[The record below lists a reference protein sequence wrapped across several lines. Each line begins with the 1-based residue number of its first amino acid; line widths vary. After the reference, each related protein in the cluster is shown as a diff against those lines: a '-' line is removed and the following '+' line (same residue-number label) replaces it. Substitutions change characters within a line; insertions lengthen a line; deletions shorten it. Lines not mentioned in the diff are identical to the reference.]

1 MMVAKLAIIEE
12 FAKDAHLNSDL
23 KNELRVAV
31 QYSTDR
37 SSLSWNDKQS
47 ILNELPKRLR
57 YELALAMH
65 QGAAKVLSFFQSKDP
80 VFVSAIVP
88 FMQPQ
93 FLKSRDLIYSQG
105 EYADEVYFLVSGR
118 VSYILDE
125 GKFVYRTL
133 HQGAYFGDIEVILM
147 VPRRYTV
154 AAAVDCGLLT
164 MKKQLMEVIQSDFP
178 IYWSEMKT
186 LAEER
191 DIVNDRSKKEFLNLL
206 ALKKA
211 GKLEKADPKS
221 VREKVRRATV
231 PKALF
236 VIQPVPV
243 SIATLQGQLETTAET
258 LCVLGQELGEVKS
271 AAADILALLKRGKR
285 GQMRSSPLS
294 LGEKVKFGIR
304 PREEEV
310 PKIL

>member
-1 MMVAKLAIIEE
+1 MAIIEE
-12 FAKDAHLNSDL
+12 FAKDAHLSSDL

-37 SSLSWNDKQS
+37 SSLSWSDKQS

-65 QGAAKVLSFFQSKDP
+65 QGAAKVLSFFQNKDP
-80 VFVSAIVP
+80 VFVAAIVP

-93 FLKSRDLIYSQG
+93 FLKSQDLVYSLG

-118 VSYILDE
+118 VSYILEE
-125 GKFVYRTL
+125 GRFVYRTL

-164 MKKQLMEVIQSDFP
+164 MKKQLMDVIQADFP

-191 DIVNDRSKKEFLNLL
+191 DLVNDRSKKEFLNLL
-206 ALKKA
+206 SLKKA
-211 GKLEKADPKS
+211 GQLEKADPKS
-221 VREKVRRATV
+221 VREKVRRATA
-231 PKALF
+231 PKTVL
-236 VIQPVPV
+236 VIPPAPV
-243 SIATLQGQLETTAET
+243 SLATLQGQIEDTGET
-258 LCVLGQELGEVKS
+258 LRGLGQELGEVKS
-271 AAADILALLKRGKR
+271 AAADILALLKRGGR
-285 GQMRSSPLS
+285 GKMRGSPLS
-294 LGEKVKFGIR
+294 LGEKVTFGIR
-304 PREEEV
+304 LREEEA
-310 PKIL
+310 PKIM

>member
-1 MMVAKLAIIEE
+1 MVAKLAIIEE
-12 FAKDAHLNSDL
+12 FAKDAHLSSSL

-31 QYSTDR
+31 QYSTER

-65 QGAAKVLSFFQSKDP
+65 QGAAKLLHFFQNKDP

-93 FLKSRDLIYSQG
+93 FIKSQDLIYSQG
-105 EYADEVYFLVSGR
+105 EYADEIYFLVSGR
-118 VSYILDE
+118 VSYILEE
-125 GKFVYRTL
+125 GRFVYRTL

-147 VPRRYTV
+147 EPRRYTL

-164 MKKQLMEVIQSDFP
+164 MKKQLMDIIQTDFP

-186 LAEER
+186 LSEER
-191 DIVNDRSKKEFLNLL
+191 DKVNDRSKKEFLNLL

-211 GKLEKADPKS
+211 GQLEKANPKI

-231 PKALF
+231 PKT
-236 VIQPVPV
+236 VIVTPPAPVTF
-243 SIATLQGQLETTAET
+243 SSLQQQLETTADT
-258 LCVLGQELGEVKS
+258 LSEIGRDLGEVRN
-271 AAADILALLKRGKR
+271 AAAEILAVLKGGKR
-285 GQMRSSPLS
+285 VRMRGSPLS
-294 LGEKVKFGIR
+294 LGEKVKYGIR
-304 PREEEV
+304 TREDA
-310 PKIL
+310 